1 VRYAWLF
8 TPVFAMLL
16 DGDESF
22 ASSVPAALVG
32 TGGGGGSL
40 GGGSGGCGGAFPQ
53 PGAPAAKRSLAKSG
67 SFLDCTPTPD
77 PYSQLAQAGAPR
89 QSWPGG
95 WPGSHPPA
103 GAPGLH
109 AGLLPHLQTPNP
121 LAYSQLSPGGAWG
134 GYSGPISYSPGS
146 APSYAALPP
155 PSSAAPAVPAI
166 KTEPPGKVPFT
177 AQPQHVY
184 VTGLNYNSIPA
195 GEVRRP
201 ACSCGRRPGSS
212 YRPGPHA
219 TWDCPLRYWQVFGCC
234 PGFLPSGQRDPNQ
247 WSGDSLTPEA
257 RRAWVDLIRNKN
269 LQVPVC
275 DGAGSPP
282 FDK

>member
-103 GAPGLH
+103 GAPASTPVSSRTCRHLTLWRTRSCPPAARGAATPAQSRTRQALRPRTRRSHRLH
-109 AGLLPHLQTPNP
+109 RP
-121 LAYSQLSPGGAWG
+121 
-134 GYSGPISYSPGS
+134 
-146 APSYAALPP
+146 
-155 PSSAAPAVPAI
+155 
-166 KTEPPGKVPFT
+166 
-177 AQPQHVY
+177 
-184 VTGLNYNSIPA
+184 
-195 GEVRRP
+195 RRR
-201 ACSCGRRPGSS
+201 S
-212 YRPGPHA
+212 
-219 TWDCPLRYWQVFGCC
+219 
-234 PGFLPSGQRDPNQ
+234 LPSRPSHQGRCP
-247 WSGDSLTPEA
+247 SRPSLST
-257 RRAWVDLIRNKN
+257 
-269 LQVPVC
+269 C
-275 DGAGSPP
+275 TSPA
-282 FDK
+282 